1 MTDNRI
7 KALLDLMNEMKES
20 AYEHPAPD
28 WETYRE
34 RVGRYNGIKDSIQ
47 TLIDLERDEE
57 D

>member
-1 MTDNRI
+1 MD
-7 KALLDLMNEMKES
+7 LLNEMKES

-28 WETYRE
+28 FETYLE